1 MWITIPDREE
11 NNTFDKIKRGELFI
25 DHSNKNGSD
34 EEEVYMRT
42 ENVEI
47 CDEEFNAVNLHTGD
61 LYYFEYEDTVE
72 PIKATLNIK
81 RG

>member
-1 MWITIPDREE
+1 MWITIPDKEE

-25 DHSNKNGSD
+25 STKHNCGD
-34 EEEVYMRT
+34 EEVFMRT
-42 ENVEI
+42 ENIEI

-61 LYYFEYEDTVE
+61 LYYFECEDNVE
-72 PIKATLNIK
+72 SIRATLNIK